1 MIPQIAHIKSQLKPK
16 CRNYESVIAKGRNAE
31 WMVDKFEEEDER
43 IMREEREKGRIRLYQ
58 TSLGHLES
66 PLKY

>member
-1 MIPQIAHIKSQLKPK
+1 MIA
-16 CRNYESVIAKGRNAE
+16 RGRNAE

-58 TSLGHLES
+58 TSLGHRES
-66 PLKY
+66 QLKY